1 MCVCLD
7 ACLYRC
13 MYMSRTHNTC
23 THVNTINT
31 SHNNEFST
39 RLFSH
44 QISFK
49 DGPKHPN
56 YSDESAPRSWT
67 PTPSA
72 LLSCALYSCVCV
84 HVCIRVLICFVSCGW
99 FVICC
104 QEWGCAQL
112 LVGKLGHTG
121 QVPFVDELG
130 TVCGEV
136 PLEYG
141 FEVLD

>member
-1 MCVCLD
+1 MCVCLG

-13 MYMSRTHNTC
+13 MYMSRTHNTRI
-23 THVNTINT
+23 HVHTIHT

-44 QISFK
+44 QISLK

-56 YSDESAPRSWT
+56 YSDESAPRSWIS
-67 PTPSA
+67 TPSA
-72 LLSCALYSCVCV
+72 LFSCPLYSCVCA
-84 HVCIRVLICFVSCGW
+84 HVCIHVLICLVSCGW
-99 FVICC
+99 SVICC
-104 QEWGCAQL
+104 QEWGCAHL
-112 LVGKLGHTG
+112 LVRKLGHTG
-121 QVPFVDELG
+121 LVPFVDELG

-141 FEVLD
+141 FEVLV